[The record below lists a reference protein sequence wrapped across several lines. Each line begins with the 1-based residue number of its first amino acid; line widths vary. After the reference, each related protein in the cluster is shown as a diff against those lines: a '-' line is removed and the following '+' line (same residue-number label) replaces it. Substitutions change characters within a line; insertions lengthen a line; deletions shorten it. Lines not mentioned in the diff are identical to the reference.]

1 MGKISIPS
9 LFAALI
15 MISVVLFSCSS
26 SRYQQGFS
34 YHPAYAGPDVAT
46 GQSELQSIEETD
58 KPVTSALENTGQDQ
72 WKPEVQQN
80 IQAEALADIIGR
92 EYQENQ
98 VSDQP
103 QNNKELLRKMA
114 NDYAASQ
121 NKQLTHKQ
129 LRKLDRYAA
138 RMDKKQYRGAGDVN
152 WGPANNLEW
161 FILLGAGVALVVGI
175 LGIGF
180 GWFIFLG
187 LALVYLYF
195 KLLKNN

>member
-46 GQSELQSIEETD
+46 GQSELQSVEETD

-121 NKQLTHKQ
+121 NK
-129 LRKLDRYAA
+129 
-138 RMDKKQYRGAGDVN
+138 
-152 WGPANNLEW
+152 
-161 FILLGAGVALVVGI
+161 
-175 LGIGF
+175 
-180 GWFIFLG
+180 
-187 LALVYLYF
+187 
-195 KLLKNN
+195 